1 MPHRSDHLLSWTLDR
16 AMMLLRSTHSS
27 CDAFF
32 FENWGWASIGVYAL
46 FAELALLHLQRR
58 WAAAEMSMVLPW

>member
-1 MPHRSDHLLSWTLDR
+1 MLQRIDRLLSWTLDR
-16 AMMLLRSTHSS
+16 AMILLCSIHSS

-32 FENWGWASIGVYAL
+32 FENWGWASIGVFAL
-46 FAELALLHLQRR
+46 FAELALLHPQRR